1 MNKSDNKKGFIQS
14 GIKALMMLLL
24 AVICVASFSTVDA
37 YAEDDDWVHYY
48 GIVTADTVNVRTGP
62 GVKYDKVLDE
72 NGKSLQVVG
81 QQELIILGEDKA
93 DDGNTW
99 YKIQFEKGGKTYEG
113 FSSGSY
119 IAKDDSKGVITP
131 SPTPAP
137 TSTPTPSPTP
147 VELITNTPVPT
158 TSLIKDKD
166 KNTNPNDSK
175 TTKTVIIIILVI
187 FALFVGF
194 FIAFSVRKNKRR
206 NAVRSSRKVDRIR
219 RYEQEGSGNS
229 NNSNAGKRRP
239 EIRRSAEED
248 AYTSPARKDVYY
260 TNEQLNDEEDI
271 LASLS
276 KETDTKRQLRA
287 AIDNLQEHDIITH
300 VVYGEGEVYDNSD
313 VKLIEVRFGND
324 VRFLNKES
332 LVNKGL
338 IQVVDEE
345 EQAVARRRSR
355 RKKKD

>member
-1 MNKSDNKKGFIQS
+1 MNKSDKKTGFIPVCVK
-14 GIKALMMLLL
+14 GLLTLLL
-24 AVICVASFSTVDA
+24 AIICITSLNSVNAR
-37 YAEDDDWVHYY
+37 AEDDDWVHYY
-48 GIVTADTVNVRTGP
+48 GIVTADLVNVRSGP
-62 GVKYDKVLDE
+62 GTKYDKITDD
-72 NGKSLQVVG
+72 NGKALQVVG
-81 QQELIILGEDKA
+81 QQQLIILDEAKS
-93 DDGNTW
+93 DDGVTW

-119 IAKDDSKGVITP
+119 IAKDESKGVITP

-137 TSTPTPSPTP
+137 TNTPTPSPTP
-147 VELITNTPVPT
+147 VELLTNTPAAPT
-158 TSLIKDKD
+158 KALSKDTD
-166 KNTNPNDSK
+166 KNVNQNDSK
-175 TTKTVIIIILVI
+175 TTKTIIIIILII
-187 FALFVGF
+187 FVLFVGF
-194 FIAFSVRKNKRR
+194 FIFLSMRKNKRR

-219 RYEQEGSGNS
+219 RYEQENVNNGNP
-229 NNSNAGKRRP
+229 NAGKRRP
-239 EIRRSAEED
+239 EIRRSAEEE
-248 AYTSPARKDVYY
+248 AYMRPARKEVYY
-260 TNEQLNDEEDI
+260 TNELNDEEDI
-271 LASLS
+271 LASLN

-355 RKKKD
+355 RKKKE